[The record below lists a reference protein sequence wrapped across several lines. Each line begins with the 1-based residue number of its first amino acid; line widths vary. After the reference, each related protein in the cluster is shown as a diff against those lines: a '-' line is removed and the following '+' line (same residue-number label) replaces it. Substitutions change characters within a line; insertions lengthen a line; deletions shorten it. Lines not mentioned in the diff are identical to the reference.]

1 MEWVKLLLLVLIV
14 VFVGIVLPVFRL
26 KYLLADT
33 PKIIHQTAP
42 ADQSKWHPVWFE
54 CQKSWKE
61 KFPNYEYKMWTDEDL
76 DELIR
81 TKYSW
86 FYPTYQG
93 YDLKIKRID
102 SARYFILNEY
112 GGIYADMDF
121 ECVNNFE
128 HVLIDDKVF
137 IAESPWKNGP
147 SGETH
152 QNALMISPAKHPFW
166 TKVFGLLDKRK
177 NEGDVLFTTGPRII
191 MEALQNDTDV
201 VSLPYEKFAPQ
212 HSAQFTSSYESGR
225 KTLTPPEDP
234 SIFTRHHS
242 TSVWNNY

>member
-1 MEWVKLLLLVLIV
+1 VAILALLIIVTCLLLLKTRSN
-14 VFVGIVLPVFRL
+14 F
-26 KYLLADT
+26 DT
-33 PKIIHQTAP
+33 EIPKIIHQTAP
-42 ADQSKWHPVWFE
+42 ADKSKWHPIWHD

-61 KFPNYEYKMWTDEDL
+61 KFPGYEYKMWTDEDL
-76 DELIR
+76 DELIK
-81 TKYSW
+81 TKYAW
-86 FYPTYQG
+86 FYPTYKG

-102 SARYFILNEY
+102 AARYFMLYEH

-128 HVLIDDKVF
+128 HVLEQDKVS

-152 QNALMISPAKHPFW
+152 QNALMISPKGHPFW
-166 TKVFGLLDKRK
+166 EKVFELLEKHKDNK
-177 NEGDVLFTTGPRII
+177 DVLFTTGPRII
-191 MEALQNDTDV
+191 MEALNSATDGSV
-201 VSLPYEKFAPQ
+201 KSLPYEKFAPQ
-212 HSAQFTSSYESGR
+212 HDKEFTSSYEAGR
-225 KTLTPPEDP
+225 KTIAPPSDP

>member
-1 MEWVKLLLLVLIV
+1 MEWMWVVLAGLLIV
-14 VFVGIVLPVFRL
+14 LLFFL
-26 KYLLADT
+26 KNRSNFEEGV

-42 ADQSKWHPVWFE
+42 ADESKWHPVWKE
-54 CQKSWKE
+54 CQKTWKE
-61 KFPNYEYKMWTDEDL
+61 KFPDYEYRMWTDEDL

-86 FYPTYQG
+86 FYDTYKG

-102 SARYFILNEY
+102 AARYFMLNEY

-121 ECVNNFE
+121 ECLNNFE
-128 HVLIDDKVF
+128 HILDKDKVS

-152 QNALMISPAKHPFW
+152 QNALMISPKGHPFW
-166 TKVFGLLDKRK
+166 EKVFELLDKHK
-177 NEGDVLFTTGPRII
+177 NNRDVLFTTGPRII
-191 MEALQNDTDV
+191 MEAMNSV
-201 VSLPYEKFAPQ
+201 NEGSVASLPYQKFAPQ
-212 HSAQFTSSYESGR
+212 HDKEFTSSYEAGR
-225 KTLTPPEDP
+225 KTITPPNDP

>member
-1 MEWVKLLLLVLIV
+1 
-14 VFVGIVLPVFRL
+14 
-26 KYLLADT
+26 
-33 PKIIHQTAP
+33 
-42 ADQSKWHPVWFE
+42 
-54 CQKSWKE
+54 
-61 KFPNYEYKMWTDEDL
+61 MWTDEDL

-102 SARYFILNEY
+102 AARYFMLYEH
-112 GGIYADMDF
+112 GGVYADMDF

-128 HVLIDDKVF
+128 HLLQQDKVS

-152 QNALMISPAKHPFW
+152 QNALMVSPKGHPFW
-166 TKVFGLLDKRK
+166 EKVFELLDKHK
-177 NEGDVLFTTGPRII
+177 NNKDVLFTTGPRII
-191 MEALQNDTDV
+191 MEALQDDASV
-201 VSLPYEKFAPQ
+201 VSLPYQTFAPQ
-212 HSAQFTSSYESGR
+212 HTKEFTSSYEAGR
-225 KTLTPPEDP
+225 KTIDPPSDP
-234 SIFTRHHS
+234 NIFTRHHS

>member
-1 MEWVKLLLLVLIV
+1 MWQWVVAIALV
-14 VFVGIVLPVFRL
+14 IVLCLVATTIRSSFEPGI
-26 KYLLADT
+26 

-42 ADQSKWHPVWFE
+42 SDKSKWHPIWHD

-61 KFPNYEYKMWTDEDL
+61 KFPDYEYKMWTDEDL

-102 SARYFILNEY
+102 AARYFMLYEH
-112 GGIYADMDF
+112 GGVYADMDF

-128 HVLIDDKVF
+128 HLLQQDKVS

-152 QNALMISPAKHPFW
+152 QNALMVSPKGHPFW
-166 TKVFGLLDKRK
+166 EKVFELLDKHK
-177 NEGDVLFTTGPRII
+177 NNKDVLFTTGPRII
-191 MEALQNDTDV
+191 MEALQDDASV
-201 VSLPYEKFAPQ
+201 VSLPYQTFAPQ
-212 HSAQFTSSYESGR
+212 HTKEFTSSYEAGR
-225 KTLTPPEDP
+225 KTIDPPSDP
-234 SIFTRHHS
+234 NIFTRHHS